1 MLRILNSQINDIHI
15 YTKQKF
21 TPKLNKLA
29 LQKHLRRVN
38 ESMPSQLS
46 MSYSCR
52 ALHYIILHFEA
63 DIVFN
68 LSVSYNYTAVIISID
83 SYPDTQ

>member
-1 MLRILNSQINDIHI
+1 MSSQ
-15 YTKQKF
+15 F
-21 TPKLNKLA
+21 
-29 LQKHLRRVN
+29 
-38 ESMPSQLS
+38 S

-83 SYPDTQ
+83 SYADTQ